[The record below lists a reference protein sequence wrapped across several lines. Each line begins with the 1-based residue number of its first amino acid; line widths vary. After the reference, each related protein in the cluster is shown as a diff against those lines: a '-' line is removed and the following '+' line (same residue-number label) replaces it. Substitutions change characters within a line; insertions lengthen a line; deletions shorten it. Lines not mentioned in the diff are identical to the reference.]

1 MKTIE
6 NKETSIKETA
16 EASSKNLTYCE
27 LLKLIMNV
35 PPKEGY
41 TISEMKMRLD
51 IYAALV
57 PSEKNEMSLEDAP
70 FEIVKQ
76 SVNNFRWALV
86 HKDVVD
92 FVDYINSL

>member
-16 EASSKNLTYCE
+16 EESSKNLTYCE

-41 TISEMKMRLD
+41 SLSEMKTRLD

-70 FEIVKQ
+70 FETLKQ
-76 SVNNFRWALV
+76 CVNNFRWATA
-86 HKDVVD
+86 HKDLVD
-92 FVDYINSL
+92 FVDYINTL

>member
-6 NKETSIKETA
+6 NKTTTIVEGTPAKA
-16 EASSKNLTYCE
+16 LAYVD

-41 TISEMKMRLD
+41 TISEMKQRLD

-57 PSEKNEMSLEDAP
+57 PDENNQIKLEDAL
-70 FEIVKQ
+70 FEVVKAC
-76 SVNNFRWALV
+76 VNSFKWGAV
-86 HKDVVD
+86 SKDIVD
-92 FVDYINSL
+92 FVEYLNTL